1 VATVYKAVCTATNN
15 KVIIKAYFKQ
25 KMHPKHHHKL
35 AREID
40 AMKMLDGP
48 YIAQLYAHF
57 EDTQCIYLI
66 MEFCEGGDLFKTMLM
81 HGGLLDEQ
89 WVCVEVR
96 RGRVMNTC
104 RRTFWEPFAA
114 ALHACLPCCN
124 PGVQRQAMLCLVL
137 SLGRSTFRTS
147 TWCSYSI
154 TAARRRLL
162 MHGM

>member
-1 VATVYKAVCTATNN
+1 MISQLHVLCSCAAPCSVATVYKAVCMATNN

-96 RGRVMNTC
+96 CRVW
-104 RRTFWEPFAA
+104 R
-114 ALHACLPCCN
+114 CN
-124 PGVQRQAMLCLVL
+124 LQA
-137 SLGRSTFRTS
+137 SL
-147 TWCSYSI
+147 
-154 TAARRRLL
+154 
-162 MHGM
+162 